1 MYRRE
6 DMVMM
11 KTAPK
16 NRAFTLNEL
25 LVTIGIIGVLASI
38 LMPLLGRAKIKAKRT
53 QSQNNLRQL
62 IQGYLGYEA
71 DHQALMPFNEE
82 VNSVWVRLFQER
94 EKFSSETLMS
104 PMCRRNSGLGPGN
117 ALTAWSDSGSSRY
130 ECIGRI

>member
-1 MYRRE
+1 
-6 DMVMM
+6 M
-11 KTAPK
+11 KYQGK
-16 NRAFTLNEL
+16 HGKLSDQNAFTLTEL
-25 LVTIGIIGVLASI
+25 LVTIGIVGVLGTI
-38 LMPLLGRAKIKAKRT
+38 LLTTLGRAKLKGYT
-53 QSQNNLRQL
+53 VYSQNNLRQL